1 MTQQTVWAELVE
13 LYEYRVAD
21 VRAGGR
27 PRGGLRALGELR
39 TRLQAAPLDPGLSRR
54 LRAADRLY
62 RAYRAGQD
70 VPAEPPPTA
79 GAPAPRAV
87 GTPDESP
94 GTDPAEVRAWA
105 ELRGLRWERELR
117 AALEGLGREWL
128 APRGQPCLRVLH
140 AAAESAERAARG
152 QSGGV
157 AVPAA
162 GDPLAALGRPGVARD
177 LLHGV
182 AGLMGTPSGWARLR
196 SALLALEAEPLP
208 RHADADVLAAH
219 LRAAER
225 EPLAPAARGELV
237 RALREAHPAGQTDH
251 ERPLLR
257 EAAAEV
263 RRRLDTLMEG
273 APSPT
278 LAPGSDLPGGAVLYA
293 VTPHAALAAPVPGS
307 GTLTLHLAGGREA
320 EWRGLHLAWQR
331 VGASWQLLAEGPGGR
346 TVALLHPERPAAERV
361 QTLPLGPLLPEEAA
375 LRLTL
380 SGAYLTLDWLTP
392 PGPGLADLAAQARIV
407 AALLRPDEGYAG
419 LRLARAVAGLLRGAP
434 MDEGALGPHSAAR
447 YAAAPPGALLTL
459 ARKGAAALHAR
470 AARLTP
476 EDLDPV
482 LEQARE
488 RLSLGVAPTTRLRE
502 AVLAARGGLPRTA
515 LPVAGGEATLPGD
528 GTFVR
533 LRLPRDPHLVLRAAG
548 TELEVRPALG
558 ALSVQPPGEK
568 EQGLDDL
575 LVVTLPGAQ
584 VLLVRALEDLGGA
597 VLTD

>member
-39 TRLQAAPLDPGLSRR
+39 TRLQAASLDPSLTRR

-62 RAYRAGQD
+62 RAYRAGTD
-70 VPAEPPPTA
+70 TPAEPALSTATPP
-79 GAPAPRAV
+79 PRAV
-87 GTPDESP
+87 GTPDETAP
-94 GTDPAEVRAWA
+94 ADPAEVRAWA
-105 ELRGLRWERELR
+105 ELRGLRWERDLR
-117 AALEGLGREWL
+117 AGLEALGREWL
-128 APRGQPCLRVLH
+128 AQRGQPSLRVLH
-140 AAAESAERAARG
+140 AAAESAERAAQG
-152 QSGGV
+152 QSGEV

-162 GDPLAALGRPGVARD
+162 GDPLVALDRPTVARD

-182 AGLMGTPSGWARLR
+182 AARMGTPSGWARLR

-237 RALREAHPAGQTDH
+237 RALREAHPAGQAAHD
-251 ERPLLR
+251 RPLLR

-263 RRRLDTLMEG
+263 RRRLDTLMER
-273 APSPT
+273 APSPS
-278 LAPGSDLPGGAVLYA
+278 LAPGTDLPGGAILYA
-293 VTPHAALAAPVPGS
+293 ATPRAALAAPPPEGD
-307 GTLTLHLAGGREA
+307 TLTLHLAGGREA
-320 EWRGLHLAWQR
+320 TWRGLHLAWQR
-331 VGASWQLLAEGPGGR
+331 VGAGWQLLVEGPGGR
-346 TVALLHPERPAAERV
+346 TVALLHPERPAADRV
-361 QTLPLGPLLPEEAA
+361 QTLPLELLIPEEAA

-434 MDEGALGPHSAAR
+434 VDEGALGPHSAAR

-470 AARLTP
+470 AARLRP
-476 EDLDPV
+476 EELGPV
-482 LEQARE
+482 LEEARE
-488 RLSLGVAPTTRLRE
+488 RLGLGTDPTERLRG
-502 AVLAARGGLPRTA
+502 AVLAARGGLPRA
-515 LPVAGGEATLPGD
+515 AQPVAGGEATLPTD
-528 GTFVR
+528 GTPVR
-533 LRLPRDPHLVLRAAG
+533 LRLPREPHLVLRAAG

-558 ALSVQPPGEK
+558 ALSVQALGEP
-568 EQGLDDL
+568 EQVLDDL
-575 LVVTLPGAQ
+575 LIVNLPGAQ
-584 VLLVRALEDLGGA
+584 VLLVRSLEDLGAA
-597 VLTD
+597 VLTG

>member
-39 TRLQAAPLDPGLSRR
+39 TRLQAAPLDPGLTRR

-62 RAYRAGQD
+62 RAYRAGED
-70 VPAEPPPTA
+70 APAPSTLPA

-87 GTPDESP
+87 GTPDESAP
-94 GTDPAEVRAWA
+94 ADPAEVRAWA

-117 AALEGLGREWL
+117 AGLERMGREWL
-128 APRGQPCLRVLH
+128 AQRGQPGLRVLH
-140 AAAESAERAARG
+140 AAAESAERAAQG
-152 QSGGV
+152 QSGGA

-162 GDPLAALGRPGVARD
+162 GDPLVSLDRPAVARD

-182 AGLMGTPSGWARLR
+182 AALMGTHSGWARLR
-196 SALLALEAEPLP
+196 SALLVLEAEPLP

-225 EPLAPAARGELV
+225 EPLAPAARDELV
-237 RALREAHPAGQTDH
+237 RALREAHPAGQGTH
-251 ERPLLR
+251 ERPVLR

-263 RRRLDTLMEG
+263 RRRLDTLMEA
-273 APSPT
+273 APSPS
-278 LAPGSDLPGGAVLYA
+278 LAPGTDLPGGAILYA
-293 VTPHAALAAPVPGS
+293 ATPRAALAAPAPGANS
-307 GTLTLHLAGGREA
+307 LTLHLAGGREA
-320 EWRGLHLAWQR
+320 TWQGLDLTWQR
-331 VGASWQLLAEGPGGR
+331 VGAGWQLLVEGPGGR

-361 QTLPLGPLLPEEAA
+361 QTLPLGPLAPGEAA
-375 LRLTL
+375 LRLSL

-392 PGPGLADLAAQARIV
+392 PGPGLADLAAQVRIV

-419 LRLARAVAGLLRGAP
+419 LRLARAVAGVLRGAP
-434 MDEGALGPHSAAR
+434 VDLDALGPRSAAR

-470 AARLTP
+470 AARLSP
-476 EDLDPV
+476 AELDAV
-482 LEQARE
+482 LEQARA
-488 RLSLGVAPTTRLRE
+488 RLDLGEEAALRLRG
-502 AVLAARGGLPRTA
+502 AVLAAREPLPRA
-515 LPVAGGEATLPGD
+515 AQPVAGGEATLTGD
-528 GTFVR
+528 GTCTR
-533 LRLPRDPHLVLRAAG
+533 LRLPRDPHLILRAAG
-548 TELEVRPALG
+548 TELEVRPGLG
-558 ALSVQPPGEK
+558 ALIVQPPGDA
-568 EQGLDDL
+568 EQELADL
-575 LVVTLPGAQ
+575 LVLNLPGAQ

-597 VLTD
+597 VLVE

>member
-62 RAYRAGQD
+62 RAYRAGGD
-70 VPAEPPPTA
+70 VPAEPTPPA

-87 GTPDESP
+87 GTPDEAAP
-94 GTDPAEVRAWA
+94 ADPAELRAWA

-117 AALEGLGREWL
+117 TGLEALGREWL
-128 APRGQPCLRVLH
+128 AQRGQPGLRVLH

-162 GDPLAALGRPGVARD
+162 GDPLAALDRPTVARD

-182 AGLMGTPSGWARLR
+182 AALLGTPSGWARLR

-237 RALREAHPAGQTDH
+237 RALREAHPAGQGTH

-263 RRRLDTLMEG
+263 RRRLGALLEG
-273 APSPT
+273 APSPG
-278 LAPGSDLPGGAVLYA
+278 LIPGAALPRNSVLYA
-293 VTPHAALAAPVPGS
+293 ATPHAALTTPPPDGDC
-307 GTLTLHLAGGREA
+307 LTLHLGGGREA
-320 EWRGLHLAWQR
+320 HWRGLALRWER
-331 VGASWQLLAEGPGGR
+331 VGSGWQLLLEGPGGR
-346 TVALLHPERPAAERV
+346 EVALLHPGRPAAERV
-361 QTLPLGPLLPEEAA
+361 QTLALGPLLPEDAA
-375 LRLTL
+375 LRLSL
-380 SGAYLTLDWLTP
+380 SGAHLTLDWLTP
-392 PGPGLADLAAQARIV
+392 PGPDLTGLAAQARIV
-407 AALLRPDEGYAG
+407 AALLRPEEGYAG
-419 LRLARAVAGLLRGAP
+419 LRLARAVAGVLRGVP
-434 MDEGALGPHSAAR
+434 VDLDALGPHSAAR

-470 AARLTP
+470 AARLSSA
-476 EDLDPV
+476 ELDAV
-482 LEQARE
+482 LEQARA
-488 RLSLGVAPTTRLRE
+488 RLDLGEEAAPRLRG
-502 AVLAARGGLPRTA
+502 AVLVAREGLPRA
-515 LPVAGGEATLPGD
+515 AQPVAGGEATLPGN
-528 GTFVR
+528 GTFTR
-533 LRLPRDPHLVLRAAG
+533 LRLPRDPHLLLRAAG
-548 TELEVRPALG
+548 TELEVRPGLG
-558 ALSVQPPGEK
+558 TLTVQPPGDA
-568 EQGLDDL
+568 EQELADL
-575 LVVTLPGAQ
+575 LVLNVPGAQ

-597 VLTD
+597 VLAE